1 MPRETA
7 DSLRIPCVLMRGG
20 TSKGPFFLASDL
32 PSDAA
37 LRDEVLLEVLGSGH
51 PLQID
56 GIGGG
61 SPTTSKV
68 AIISAS
74 EDPRADVDYL
84 FAQVRVHERIVDT
97 SPNCGNMLAAVGPFA
112 IDSGLVA
119 ARDPS
124 TLVRIRNVNTNKFI
138 EAKVLTPEGK
148 VVYDGDMTIDGVP
161 GTAAPIV
168 LSFLDAAG
176 AVTGALF
183 PTGHASDRIE
193 GIEVTCI
200 DCAIPMVLM
209 RAADLGVE
217 GNESAE
223 VLSADQSLVARLNR
237 LRIEAGQ
244 RMGIDNA
251 EALVIPKP
259 VLLAPACRGGD
270 LTVRYFMPHD
280 CHPALATTGGAG
292 IATAAVTAGTIAHT
306 LAGVGQDARQV
317 TLEHPSG
324 RMPVSIEY
332 RQGRKEPVVGII
344 RTARRMFEGYAI
356 ARAHP
361 QKLLAS

>member
-1 MPRETA
+1 MTCETL
-7 DSLRIPCVLMRGG
+7 DRTRIPCVLMRGG

-32 PSDAA
+32 PSDVAM
-37 LRDEVLLEVLGSGH
+37 RDAVLLEVLGSGH

-68 AIISAS
+68 AIISVS
-74 EDPRADVDYL
+74 DDPRADVDYL
-84 FAQVRVHERIVDT
+84 FAQVRVRERIVDT

-112 IDSGLVA
+112 IESGLVR
-119 ARDPS
+119 ARDPA
-124 TLVRIRNVNTNKFI
+124 TLVRIRNVNTNKLI
-138 EAKVLTPEGK
+138 EAKVLTPRGR
-148 VVYDGDMTIDGVP
+148 VVYDGDMAIDGVP

-176 AVTGALF
+176 SVTNALF
-183 PTGHASDRIE
+183 PTGQPIDRID

-209 RAADLGVE
+209 RATDLGVE
-217 GNESAE
+217 GIESAE
-223 VLSADQSLVARLNR
+223 TLSANQGLIARLNR
-237 LRIEAGQ
+237 IRIEAGR
-244 RMGIDNA
+244 RMGIGNA
-251 EALVIPKP
+251 ETLVIPKP
-259 VLLAPACRGGD
+259 VLIAHPRNGGD

-292 IATAAVTAGTIAHT
+292 IATAAITEGTVAHAVAALGRT
-306 LAGVGQDARQV
+306 VRQV

-324 RMPVSIEY
+324 RMPVAIEH
-332 RQGRKEPVVGII
+332 RPGQKEPVVGII

-356 ARAHP
+356 TRLQRQDLRA
-361 QKLLAS
+361 S

>member
-1 MPRETA
+1 MPLETA
-7 DSLRIPCVLMRGG
+7 HSLRIPCVLMRGG

-32 PSDAA
+32 PSAA
-37 LRDEVLLEVLGSGH
+37 AQRDEVLLEVLGSGH

-74 EDPRADVDYL
+74 DDPRADVDYL
-84 FAQVRVHERIVDT
+84 FAQVRVRERIVDT

-112 IDSGLVA
+112 IDSGLVR

-148 VVYDGDMTIDGVP
+148 VVYDGDMAIDGVP

-176 AVTGALF
+176 SVTGALF
-183 PTGHASDRIE
+183 PTGQPTDMIE
-193 GIEVTCI
+193 GIEATCI

-217 GNESAE
+217 GTETAE
-223 VLSADQSLVARLNR
+223 VLSANQSLIARLSR
-237 LRIEAGQ
+237 LRIEAGW
-244 RMGIDNA
+244 RMGIGNA
-251 EALVIPKP
+251 ETLVIPKP
-259 VLLAPACRGGD
+259 VLIAPPRHGGD
-270 LTVRYFMPHD
+270 LTIRYFMPHD

-292 IATAAVTAGTIAHT
+292 IATAAVTAGTIAHA

-317 TLEHPSG
+317 MLEHPSG
-324 RMPVSIEY
+324 RMPVAIEH
-332 RQGRKEPVVGII
+332 RQGQKGPVVGII
-344 RTARRMFEGYAI
+344 RTARRMFEGHAI
-356 ARAHP
+356 TRAHAR
-361 QKLLAS
+361 KLLAS